1 MDLLSDADALTTTE
15 ALDALARICALATRA
30 LPVKAEVERAAILSE
45 RRVVVCCKGC
55 RNGRSR
61 TPSSFTTRFASAD
74 CAVSLAFLLAD
85 GDLTAGQAVIFRPI
99 D

>member
-1 MDLLSDADALTTTE
+1 
-15 ALDALARICALATRA
+15 LDALARICALATRA

-61 TPSSFTTRFASAD
+61 TPSSFTTRFASARLR
-74 CAVSLAFLLAD
+74 CFSLAFLLAD
-85 GDLTAGQAVIFRPI
+85 GDLTAGQAGDFLAHRLVRV
-99 D
+99 